1 MSLIQQ
7 LQDDIINPDIS
18 LASILR
24 RSRILA
30 YRLGH
35 DELKT
40 WVDNELNGYPDNDSI
55 PSYRRFTAHNYGDFY
70 GPFDYHAKNVPIA
83 VIDLADTI
91 KDLVQEVVFG
101 ESIGVVEDMMNN
113 PGMREHGAIKF
124 SWPQEAVK
132 LANLTTYKG
141 AVERGTHLVSAWRN
155 VGSND
160 TTRVLEA
167 VRNKLLAFVLELQD
181 QFPELTE
188 SNDKIGDIP
197 LDQTNNIF
205 HMHIHGNQNVVAA
218 GTNVTQ
224 DVRQVVRSGDI
235 SSLLGYLKSIGV
247 SEEDTQEL
255 KEAVEAD
262 GPREESAGLGPR
274 VRDWLGKKAAEGALN
289 ATMSSVAMTTAKAV
303 AQYYGWLA

>member
-1 MSLIQQ
+1 MSIIQQ

-24 RSRILA
+24 RARILA

-113 PGMREHGAIKF
+113 PGMKEHGAIKW

-181 QFPELTE
+181 SFPELTE
-188 SNDKIGDIP
+188 SDDKIGEVP
-197 LDQTNNIF
+197 PEQTARIF
-205 HMHIHGNQNVVAA
+205 QIHIHGNQNVVAA

-224 DVRQVVRSGDI
+224 NVQQQVRSGDI
-235 SSLLGYLKSIGV
+235 SSLLSYLKSNGV
-247 SEEDTQEL
+247 SEADAQEL
-255 KEAVEAD
+255 KEAVEED
-262 GPREESAGLGPR
+262 GTRTEPGDLGQG
-274 VRDWLGKKAAEGALN
+274 VRGWLGKKAAEGALN
-289 ATMSSVAMTTAKAV
+289 ATLSGIAMTAAKAV